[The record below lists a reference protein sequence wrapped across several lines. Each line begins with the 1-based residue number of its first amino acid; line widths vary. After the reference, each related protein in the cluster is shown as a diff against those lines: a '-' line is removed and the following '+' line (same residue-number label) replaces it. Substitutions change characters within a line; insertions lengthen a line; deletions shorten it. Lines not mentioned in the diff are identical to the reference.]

1 MPLAPFDANDFN
13 LWYRTTHP
21 VTGAALSYEREAFV
35 QNLIWGSAEPQML
48 MAALGIVP
56 GVRFALIGSG
66 FGFLGEMLAA
76 LGYGPI
82 ANVETSPWVHTNKP
96 LNATVEILNQDFR
109 VTNGKRAIRQFLG
122 LGNNTKVP
130 WIITEDMLSCF
141 TDSEILQFLPHL
153 RDLGTNVAH
162 LVSLGTGAVDPRLN
176 WKTLAGYKAL
186 VAPDL
191 VVARGTYEV
200 L

>member
-13 LWYRTTHP
+13 LWYRSRHP
-21 VTGAALSYEREAFV
+21 DTGAVLSYERAAFDL
-35 QNLIWGSAEPQML
+35 NYIWGTAEPQAL
-48 MAALGIVP
+48 MDALGIP
-56 GVRFALIGSG
+56 TGVRIALIGAG
-66 FGFLGEMLAA
+66 FGFLGERLAV

-82 ANVETSPWVHTNKP
+82 ANVETSPWIHTNKP
-96 LNATVEILNQDFR
+96 LNATVEILNSDFR
-109 VTNGKRAIRQFLG
+109 VTSGKRAIRQFLG

-141 TDSEILQFLPHL
+141 TDSEITQFLPHL
-153 RDLGTNVAH
+153 RELGTNIAH
-162 LVSLGTGAVDPRLN
+162 LVTISEGFLDPRLN

-186 VAPDL
+186 VTPDL
-191 VVARGTYEV
+191 VVARGSYEV

>member
-1 MPLAPFDANDFN
+1 VPLCPFDANDFN

-21 VTGAALSYEREAFV
+21 ATGAVLSYEREAFL
-35 QNLIWGSAEPQML
+35 QNMIWGSAEPQAL
-48 MAALGIVP
+48 MAALGIQP
-56 GVRFALIGSG
+56 GTRIALIGSG

-82 ANVETSPWVHTNKP
+82 ANVETSPFIHGQKA
-96 LNATVEILNQDFR
+96 LNANVEILNQDFR
-109 VTNGKRAIRQFLG
+109 VTSGKRAIRQFLG

-130 WIITEDMLSCF
+130 WVITEDMLSCF

-153 RDLGTNVAH
+153 RDLGTNIAH
-162 LVSLGTGAVDPRLN
+162 LVTISVGTLDPRLN
-176 WKTLAGYKAL
+176 WKTLEGYKAL
-186 VAPDL
+186 VTPDL
-191 VVARGTYEV
+191 VVARGSYEV